1 MVSASQKSFFTSKDH
16 NTEFIKENKQTF
28 LVHSSDNPLIITFQT
43 PVNTNIKYG
52 TKKYFEIEEFFWVI
66 DKNTMGGFHVDYAE
80 YGTGKIIDRIG
91 TEDKYYQGILPSNS
105 RLIDKVMDAYSKTPI
120 EIVGYNTGDCYNEVG
135 EQLSISQFVYPT
147 VQANGSVKYFTDNTL
162 DSPLEIKQPL
172 GLSQLKLTFQWP
184 HQLNVIDEITDLAT
198 THKVPFCLDNKSKL
212 CNFISY
218 GERDLGYTIKFN
230 VYDCSTYN
238 E

>member
-28 LVHSSDNPLIITFQT
+28 LVHSSENPLIITFQT
-43 PVNTNIKYG
+43 PVNTNIRYG
-52 TKKYFEIEEFFWVI
+52 TKKYFEIEEFNWVI
-66 DKNTMGGFHVDYAE
+66 APNDMGGFRTDYMDFD
-80 YGTGKIIDRIG
+80 TGKLIDRIG
-91 TEDKYYQGILPSNS
+91 TEGYYFEGELPAKS
-105 RLIDKVMDAYSKTPI
+105 RLVQKIMSAYSKVPM
-120 EIVGYNTGDCYNEVG
+120 EIVGYNTGDCYNETG

-147 VQANGSVKYFTDNTL
+147 VQGDGSVRYFTDNTL

-184 HQLNVIDEITDLAT
+184 HQLAVIDEATDLVH
-198 THKVPFCLDNKSKL
+198 THRVPFCIDSKTRQ
-212 CNFISY
+212 CDFISY
-218 GERDLGYTIKFN
+218 GDRNKGYTIKFN
-230 VYDCSTYN
+230 VYDCTTYN